1 MLVIIDAYNLIKQ
14 ALKKEYVSESEIKY
28 FIKLF
33 KKYSEKKHN
42 QLKVVFDGGPLAYV
56 SRERHGLV
64 EILHS
69 GYSQSAD
76 DVIKDILQEYVGR
89 ANIVMISSDIE
100 LQKYADKLGI
110 SFLSAK
116 EFYDKIFDVNFS
128 KSKSDEVKRDN
139 QLYKTSESNEL
150 DELMDIYTKNIQI
163 KREDFEKQ
171 EPGKIGSNKDKKT
184 NRILKKL

>member
-1 MLVIIDAYNLIKQ
+1 MLVIIDAYNLIKHVI
-14 ALKKEYVSESEIKY
+14 KKDYVSESEIKH

-42 QLKVVFDGGPLAYV
+42 RLKAVFDGGPLAYI
-56 SRERHGLV
+56 SRERDGLV

-76 DVIKDILQEYVGR
+76 DVIKDILQEYAGQTNV
-89 ANIVMISSDIE
+89 VMISSDIE

-110 SFLSAK
+110 GFLSAK
-116 EFYDKIFDVNFS
+116 EFYDKVINIGPT
-128 KSKSDEVKRDN
+128 KSKIEETKRDN
-139 QLYKTSESNEL
+139 QLYKTSESDGL

-163 KREDFEKQ
+163 KKEDFEQ
-171 EPGKIGSNKDKKT
+171 QGSRKIGSKKNKKT
-184 NRILKKL
+184 ETLLKKL